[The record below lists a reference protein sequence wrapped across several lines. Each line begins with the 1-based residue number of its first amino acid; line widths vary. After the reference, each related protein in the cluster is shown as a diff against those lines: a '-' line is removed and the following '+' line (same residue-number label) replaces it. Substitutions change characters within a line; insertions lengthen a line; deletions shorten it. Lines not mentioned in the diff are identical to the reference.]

1 MARPRAR
8 ERLAPGAPAAVRRP
22 WWLIA
27 LGVAAALL
35 LAIATLPASLF
46 ASQFARAGLQASGFW
61 GSVWN
66 GRAQGLSWRS
76 APLGD
81 VDWSVSPWSLL
92 RGRIGGQIALSRPDG
107 SLRAAYSVSLG
118 GTLRLEDVQADLP
131 VETLANLPIGM
142 PRNWRGRLSGR
153 FEEIEVSGGWPTAL
167 RGTLDMDGLIA
178 PQPRNTSIGSYHVV
192 IPDPAAPDAPLTG
205 QTDALTARVTD
216 KEGPFSFDG
225 RFTLGADR
233 SFLLEGTLAP
243 RGATPPALLR
253 SLELLGPADADG
265 RRPVSVSGTL

>member
-1 MARPRAR
+1 MARRRVP
-8 ERLAPGAPAAVRRP
+8 ERPAPGAPAASKRP

-27 LGVAAALL
+27 LGIAAALL

-46 ASQFARAGLQASGFW
+46 ASQLSRAGLEAAGVW

-66 GRAQGLSWRS
+66 GRAQGLTWQS

-81 VDWSVSPWSLL
+81 LQWSVAPWSLL
-92 RGRIGGQIALSRPDG
+92 LGRLAGDISLNRPDG
-107 SLRAAYSVSLG
+107 SLRAGYRLSLG
-118 GTLRLEDVQADLP
+118 GTLRLENLQADLP
-131 VETLANLPIGM
+131 VEALASLPIGV

-153 FEEIEVSGGWPTAL
+153 FEEIVVSGGWPTVL

-178 PQPRNTSIGSYHVV
+178 PQPRNTSIGSYLVV
-192 IPDPAAPDAPLTG
+192 IPDPDAIDVAQDT
-205 QTDALTARVTD
+205 LTARVTD
-216 KEGPFSFDG
+216 KDGPFSFEG

-233 SFLLEGTLAP
+233 SFLLDGTLAP

-253 SLELLGPADADG
+253 SLELLGPADSSG

>member
-1 MARPRAR
+1 
-8 ERLAPGAPAAVRRP
+8 LISLGAAAV
-22 WWLIA
+22 
-27 LGVAAALL
+27 LL

-46 ASQFARAGLQASGFW
+46 ASQLSRAGLDAAGLW

-66 GRAQGLSWRS
+66 GRAQGLTWRS

-81 VDWSVSPWSLL
+81 LQWSVSPWQLLLGRAAGEVSL
-92 RGRIGGQIALSRPDG
+92 GRPDG
-107 SLRAAYSVSLG
+107 SLRATYRLALDR
-118 GTLRLEDVQADLP
+118 TLRLEDVQADLP
-131 VETLANLPIGM
+131 IELLSSLPIGM

-153 FEEIEVSGGWPTAL
+153 FDEITLTKGWPTTL

-178 PQPRNTSIGSYHVV
+178 PPPRSTSIGSYHVM
-192 IPDPAAPDAPLTG
+192 IPDPAAGEVALDS
-205 QTDALTARVTD
+205 LTARVTD
-216 KEGPFSFDG
+216 KEGPFSFEG

-243 RGATPPALLR
+243 RGTTPPALVR
-253 SLELLGPADADG
+253 SLELLGPADASG

>member
-1 MARPRAR
+1 MAQPRAR
-8 ERLAPGAPAAVRRP
+8 ERPAPGAPAAARRP

-27 LGVAAALL
+27 VGIAAALL
-35 LAIATLPASLF
+35 LALATLPASLF
-46 ASQFARAGLQASGFW
+46 ASQLARVGLEATGLW

-66 GRAQGLSWRS
+66 GRAQGLMWQS

-81 VDWSVSPWSLL
+81 LQWSVLPWSPLL
-92 RGRIGGQIALSRPDG
+92 GRVAGEIALTRPDG
-107 SLRAAYSVSLG
+107 SLRADYSLSLG

-131 VETLANLPIGM
+131 VEMLANLPIGM

-153 FEEIEVSGGWPTAL
+153 FEEIEVSGGWPTVL

-178 PQPRNTSIGSYHVV
+178 PPPRNTSIGSYRVV
-192 IPDPAAPDAPLTG
+192 IADPAAGDAG
-205 QTDALTARVTD
+205 TDVLTARVTD
-216 KEGPFSFDG
+216 KEGPFSFEG
-225 RFTLGADR
+225 LFTLGADR

>member
-1 MARPRAR
+1 MAQPRAR
-8 ERLAPGAPAAVRRP
+8 ERPAPGAPPPDKKRP
-22 WWLIA
+22 WWLIS
-27 LGVAAALL
+27 LGAAAVLL
-35 LAIATLPASLF
+35 IALATLPATLM
-46 ASQFARAGLQASGFW
+46 ASQLSRAGLDAAGLW

-66 GRAQGLSWRS
+66 GRAQGLTWKS

-81 VDWSVSPWSLL
+81 LQWTLSPWQLL
-92 RGRIGGQIALSRPDG
+92 LGRAAGEVTLGRPDG
-107 SLRAAYSVSLG
+107 SLRAAYRLALD

-131 VETLANLPIGM
+131 VEMLSSLPIGM

-153 FEEIEVSGGWPTAL
+153 FDEVTLRNGWPQML

-178 PQPRNTSIGSYHVV
+178 PPPRNTSIGSYHVV
-192 IPDPAAPDAPLTG
+192 IPDPAPAGEAAPDS
-205 QTDALTARVTD
+205 LTARVTD
-216 KEGPFSFDG
+216 KEGPFSFEG

-243 RGATPPALLR
+243 RGTTPPALVR
-253 SLELLGPADADG
+253 SLDLLGPADANG